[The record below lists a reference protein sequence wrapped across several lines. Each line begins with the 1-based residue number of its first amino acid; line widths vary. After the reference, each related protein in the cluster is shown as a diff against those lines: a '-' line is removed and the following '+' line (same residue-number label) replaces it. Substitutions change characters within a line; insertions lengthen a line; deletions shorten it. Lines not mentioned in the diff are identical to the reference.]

1 MFGFFNFNI
10 LYPAEKFLTAVLKI
24 LKFNPSSYNI
34 DELVNQ
40 MNEKEQCEILNASL
54 DIEQLNEKLK
64 LEKFY
69 LGNILIKKSIFVF
82 KKTYLTDKTILSFE
96 DLEIDI
102 MNKKLNEKN
111 EQNIE
116 GAIKRKESEKSGN
129 ALLDN
134 IINMVIQNL
143 EVNFKNIKI
152 RFFDKENKNIEYTFF
167 IKNIDYKEA
176 KNILKP
182 IQPNEKAKYLFIHNK
197 ALYLKGILFK
207 EKYDNNDEIFFSDKE
222 EDNEKRNKFILN
234 NNNLLYIKNTIE
246 LDMIHDNTNNILTI
260 GNNNDLSSDF
270 YIENIFNS
278 QQLNSLYHYFIP
290 KKEDKNIKDENNDK
304 NTNDINND
312 NINDSNNNDANND
325 DNKNDINFFTFIYRI
340 K

>member
-24 LKFNPSSYNI
+24 LKFNPSTYKL

-54 DIEQLNEKLK
+54 DIDQINEKLK
-64 LEKFY
+64 LNNFY
-69 LGNILIKKSIFVF
+69 LGNVLIKKTIFVF

-116 GAIKRKESEKSGN
+116 GGIKRKESEKSGGG
-129 ALLDN
+129 LLDN
-134 IINMVIQNL
+134 IINMVVHNL

-152 RFFDKENKNIEYTFF
+152 RFFDKENKNIEYTLF
-167 IKNIDYKEA
+167 IKNIEYKEA

-182 IQPNEKAKYLFIHNK
+182 IQPNEKVKY
-197 ALYLKGILFK
+197 
-207 EKYDNNDEIFFSDKE
+207 
-222 EDNEKRNKFILN
+222 
-234 NNNLLYIKNTIE
+234 
-246 LDMIHDNTNNILTI
+246 
-260 GNNNDLSSDF
+260 
-270 YIENIFNS
+270 
-278 QQLNSLYHYFIP
+278 
-290 KKEDKNIKDENNDK
+290 
-304 NTNDINND
+304 
-312 NINDSNNNDANND
+312 
-325 DNKNDINFFTFIYRI
+325 
-340 K
+340 